1 MKCMIYSPKYEAILN
16 IMGAVPDREG
26 MEECSLYLI
35 CLLGAARP
43 FAFLGGQIDETRFLD
58 EVKAFFLF

>member
-1 MKCMIYSPKYEAILN
+1 
-16 IMGAVPDREG
+16 MGAVPDREG

>member
-1 MKCMIYSPKYEAILN
+1 
-16 IMGAVPDREG
+16 MGAVPGREG

-58 EVKAFFLF
+58 EVKAFFFVLKP